1 VNSRGMEAP
10 SAVDAGQ
17 ARTFPSPVKHSTTAN
32 NRSVSTRAPSES
44 GTLASVASYLTQ
56 RVQQHEDSG
65 HVSSDPLSEDDLFND
80 EFEPEADELL
90 EDCGAED
97 LVSEQSCQ
105 SGQMGFLAQ
114 SRSELTSPVFSD
126 RDDDGRGGFNL
137 CQTQALAIDFDEES
151 TTAGSVSPTFRNFL
165 DGDDEEIGM
174 CMPMLK
180 LRTASFQA
188 FDSNFGGAA
197 AFDDVSRFVNPSEV
211 LDIEKADV
219 DIRIPTPPPQ
229 PPAVDKAR
237 FNHIHR
243 RVLKTTDK
251 EFDDDHSR
259 SDSQS
264 SSGMAGAAGVALIRW
279 RRSGRCS
286 P

>member
-1 VNSRGMEAP
+1 MEAP

-17 ARTFPSPVKHSTTAN
+17 ARTFPSPVKHSTVAN

-44 GTLASVASYLTQ
+44 GTLASAASYLTE
-56 RVQQHEDSG
+56 RVQQHKDSG
-65 HVSSDPLSEDDLFND
+65 PVFSDPAFEDDLFND

-90 EDCGAED
+90 EDCGAEN
-97 LVSEQSCQ
+97 LSEQSCQ

-126 RDDDGRGGFNL
+126 SDDDGRGGFNL
-137 CQTQALAIDFDEES
+137 CQTQTLALDFDEDLPLLAS
-151 TTAGSVSPTFRNFL
+151 TTAGSMSPTFRNFL

-174 CMPMLK
+174 CVPMLK

-188 FDSNFGGAA
+188 FDSNLGGAA

-229 PPAVDKAR
+229 PPPVDKAR
-237 FNHIHR
+237 FNHIHC
-243 RVLKTTDK
+243 RVLKTPDK
-251 EFDDDHSR
+251 ELDDDHSR
-259 SDSQS
+259 SDSRS

>member
-1 VNSRGMEAP
+1 
-10 SAVDAGQ
+10 
-17 ARTFPSPVKHSTTAN
+17 
-32 NRSVSTRAPSES
+32 
-44 GTLASVASYLTQ
+44 
-56 RVQQHEDSG
+56 
-65 HVSSDPLSEDDLFND
+65 
-80 EFEPEADELL
+80 
-90 EDCGAED
+90 
-97 LVSEQSCQ
+97 
-105 SGQMGFLAQ
+105 MGFLAQ
-114 SRSELTSPVFSD
+114 SRSERGNLEWGLRALGPHQSISLPDVNGLELTSPVFSD

>member
-114 SRSELTSPVFSD
+114 SRSERGNLEWGLRALGPHQSISLPDVNGLELTSPVFSD

-174 CMPMLK
+174 CMPMLGRPASRPSAAIWEVP
-180 LRTASFQA
+180 LRSTMCRALSTPAKFWILRRRMLTSAFPLRRLSLQRLTRHASTTSTA
-188 FDSNFGGAA
+188 
-197 AFDDVSRFVNPSEV
+197 VS
-211 LDIEKADV
+211 
-219 DIRIPTPPPQ
+219 
-229 PPAVDKAR
+229 
-237 FNHIHR
+237 
-243 RVLKTTDK
+243 
-251 EFDDDHSR
+251 
-259 SDSQS
+259 
-264 SSGMAGAAGVALIRW
+264 
-279 RRSGRCS
+279 
-286 P
+286 